1 MFKKQTTL
9 SKSNSQLITEV
20 IDLLIKDLNFKNKS
34 LVHINETDYFDN
46 EFSPFNNRKYKKTK
60 LNDLKDKV
68 DLIFADFPFGIK
80 HADEKD
86 LCLSSLDKLRLGG
99 IGIYLMPSYLRTFQY
114 KNEKFKDEVSAKG
127 FRFLAVLKLPRKFLF
142 PVSFLQTTL
151 VIITTDNGIQD
162 TYFAEYLSA
171 SDDND
176 GGLLNEFISFGIA
189 NLYDLETQK
198 ILIEHKT
205 GGLLTH
211 ESKALMFNNMEAKY
225 QLNIGINHNISDF
238 KGFENWVMRREIEK
252 LDTDYG
258 GYKYLDLKDL
268 TDVIATRDTF
278 NESENALY
286 IPAIGKTK
294 VTDILPDEYS
304 KKKPQNY
311 YQILIKD
318 HRILKDYL
326 FNFLNSELGQKSI
339 ELEFSKYEGA
349 TIARLRM
356 SDIKGLKIPVP
367 NLGLQEEI
375 IATSSKIN
383 KLKELLNQIE
393 QITSIKP
400 ISSTDQLSKLNQ
412 IYESSYELNEVEKT
426 ALDIKKGESINREFK
441 QTFSLDIKK
450 KTKENYL
457 IFGCMRTVAG
467 FLNKSG
473 GRLYVGVADN
483 SEIVG
488 LEDEIGKNKIWK
500 SKDKFL
506 LGVKDALKYKIGEEN
521 NVGFKLLRISGKLI
535 LKIDCSKSKHEVYLD
550 EKFYVRV
557 GPSTEELQGSKLVEY
572 TKERFKN

>member
-127 FRFLAVLKLPRKFLF
+127 FRFLAVLKLPSKFLF

-326 FNFLNSELGQKSI
+326 INFLNSELGQKSI

-375 IATSSKIN
+375 IATSI
-383 KLKELLNQIE
+383 
-393 QITSIKP
+393 
-400 ISSTDQLSKLNQ
+400 
-412 IYESSYELNEVEKT
+412 KT